1 MKIAFKLPLRILL
14 LAALFLNFNLA
25 LFALPG
31 TSARERISLDS
42 DWKFSLGK
50 LENPLL
56 KSAARISDWEY
67 VLLGAS
73 ADKKRLSIPAEG
85 FIKKCVPCGDVFGG
99 KPGFAWFKAQS
110 LCRSPRRASF
120 ARSISRRLTTMLRSF

>member
-25 LFALPG
+25 LFALSSE
-31 TSARERISLDS
+31 TLRERLSFDS

-67 VLLGAS
+67 VLLGAC

-85 FIKKCVPCGDVFGG
+85 FVKKRVPCGDVFGG
-99 KPGFAWFKAQS
+99 KPGFAWS
-110 LCRSPRRASF
+110 
-120 ARSISRRLTTMLRSF
+120 